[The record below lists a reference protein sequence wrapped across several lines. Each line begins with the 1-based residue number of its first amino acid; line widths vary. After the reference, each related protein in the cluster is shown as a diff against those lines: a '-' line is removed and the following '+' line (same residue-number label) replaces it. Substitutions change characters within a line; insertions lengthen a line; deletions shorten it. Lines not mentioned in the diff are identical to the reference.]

1 MPILISFGQK
11 GSNWTVAKI
20 IFLSDNKC
28 FNRLLSLLNMLMICQ
43 PDHIL
48 LSDEKK
54 QSTIFTKY
62 ANDCLTSP

>member
-1 MPILISFGQK
+1 MFQS
-11 GSNWTVAKI
+11 T
-20 IFLSDNKC
+20 
-28 FNRLLSLLNMLMICQ
+28 LLNMLMICQ